1 MCLCVCVCWRG
12 PVCVCVSEPAL
23 AIVKSP
29 SRRTGRDTCLGYVHT
44 QRQMWLYMIKCLLKR
59 RQSKCRDK
67 ERGQTRRNGMK
78 TVWQKQA
85 NSVVRKRV
93 QERLTDR
100 RVRIID
106 RGSDRESMWWWD
118 NRQIDGFCLGREE
131 EGARSQAGRRKR
143 CLFVQSCKAA
153 SKAPRLPLHY
163 SVTTEKEREERRRYS
178 SPLQSMIPAPSHT
191 LSGSVIHLYWLLIN
205 WLEERAMTEWCW
217 SACID

>member
-1 MCLCVCVCWRG
+1 MWTGGDDGLLSGLCHILHLHTICTCVHNCEHLLCVCAEVVCAF
-12 PVCVCVSEPAL
+12 VCVREPAL
-23 AIVKSP
+23 ACVKSP
-29 SRRTGRDTCLGYVHT
+29 SRRTRTDTCLGCVHT

-100 RVRIID
+100 RLGIID

-118 NRQIDGFCLGREE
+118 NRQIDGFCLAREE
-131 EGARSQAGRRKR
+131 EGEEPGRQKETVSF
-143 CLFVQSCKAA
+143 C
-153 SKAPRLPLHY
+153 SK
-163 SVTTEKEREERRRYS
+163 
-178 SPLQSMIPAPSHT
+178 LQSSF
-191 LSGSVIHLYWLLIN
+191 
-205 WLEERAMTEWCW
+205 
-217 SACID
+217 